1 MAIQKDIVI
10 NRKEYQNI
18 KKKDHN
24 QMNVYLQNIY
34 KNAYMDGFKAGTES
48 VPGIDMQQVSDI
60 LKSIKGIGEKRAV
73 DIVKALEKEMMK
85 EVKK

>member
-24 QMNVYLQNIY
+24 QMNLYLQSIY
-34 KNAYMDGFKAGTES
+34 KSGYTDGVKS
-48 VPGIDMQQVSDI
+48 VPGIDISKISGI
-60 LKSIKGIGEKRAV
+60 LLGVKGLGAKRV
-73 DIVKALEKEMMK
+73 ECVITALEKEL
-85 EVKK
+85 VC

>member
-10 NRKEYQNI
+10 NRKEYQGI

-24 QMNVYLQNIY
+24 QMNLYLQNIY

-48 VPGIDMQQVSDI
+48 VPGIDIAEIQKV
-60 LKSIKGIGEKRAV
+60 LLSIKGLGAKRVAS
-73 DIVKALEKEMMK
+73 ILEALEKEF
-85 EVKK
+85 ENEI

>member
-34 KNAYMDGFKAGTES
+34 KTAYMDGFKDGTES
-48 VPGIDMQQVSDI
+48 VPGIDISKISGILLGIKGLGTKRVADI
-60 LKSIKGIGEKRAV
+60 LE
-73 DIVKALEKEMMK
+73 ALEKELAC
-85 EVKK
+85 

>member
-18 KKKDHN
+18 RKMDHN

-48 VPGIDMQQVSDI
+48 VPGIDIAEITEV
-60 LKSIKGIGEKRAV
+60 LLGIKGIGEKRVEA
-73 DIVKALEKEMMK
+73 ILEALEKELT
-85 EVKK
+85 

>member
-10 NRKEYQNI
+10 NRKEYQAI

-48 VPGIDMQQVSDI
+48 VPGIDISKIGEI
-60 LKSIKGIGEKRAV
+60 LLGIKGLGAKRV
-73 DIVKALEKEMMK
+73 ECIVATLEKELTC
-85 EVKK
+85 

>member
-10 NRKEYQNI
+10 NRKEYQGI

-48 VPGIDMQQVSDI
+48 VPGIDISKIGGI
-60 LKSIKGIGEKRAV
+60 LLGIKGLGAKRVECIIA
-73 DIVKALEKEMMK
+73 ALEKELTC
-85 EVKK
+85 

>member
-34 KNAYMDGFKAGTES
+34 KNAYMDGFKDGTES
-48 VPGIDMQQVSDI
+48 VPGIDIAEIQKI
-60 LKSIKGIGEKRAV
+60 LLSIKGLGAKRVA
-73 DIVKALEKEMMK
+73 DILEALEKEL
-85 EVKK
+85 VC

>member
-1 MAIQKDIVI
+1 MAIQKDIAI

-24 QMNVYLQNIY
+24 QMNLYLQNIY

-48 VPGIDMQQVSDI
+48 VPGIDISKISGILLGIKGLGAKRVADI
-60 LKSIKGIGEKRAV
+60 LE
-73 DIVKALEKEMMK
+73 ALEKELAC
-85 EVKK
+85 

>member
-10 NRKEYQNI
+10 NRKQYQNI
-18 KKKDHN
+18 KKMDHN
-24 QMNVYLQNIY
+24 QMNLYIQSIY
-34 KNAYMDGFKAGTES
+34 KSGFEDGKAA
-48 VPGIDMQQVSDI
+48 VPGVDMQQVSDI
-60 LKSIKGIGEKRAV
+60 LKSIKGTGEKRAV

>member
-48 VPGIDMQQVSDI
+48 VPGIDISKINGV
-60 LKSIKGIGEKRAV
+60 LLGIKGLGAKRVECIIA
-73 DIVKALEKEMMK
+73 ALEKELTC
-85 EVKK
+85 